1 MSDLDRILSLAP
13 STLERFRLDGRVA
26 VVVGGTRGLGQA
38 MALALA
44 AAGAEVCVVGRDT
57 DALAETQAALQ
68 ALGRRGLGY
77 RADVTDEAQ
86 VEAMVRFVVE
96 TYGRL
101 DVLVNSQGIVHLQPI
116 EEFDTDA
123 WERVMDVNV
132 KSVFLCCK
140 HAARVMLAQGKG
152 KIINISSVRAFQG
165 RVNDA
170 AYAPSKGAV
179 NQLTHSMAIEWG
191 PRGINVNALAPV
203 FTRTAMAAP
212 QLDNPQTRAWIL
224 SRIAMKRPGELDD
237 LFGPIVFL
245 ASDASNFVN
254 GHVLVVDGG
263 WLAT

>member
-1 MSDLDRILSLAP
+1 MLDLDKVLALAP
-13 STLERFRLDGRVA
+13 TTLDRFRLDGRVA
-26 VVVGGTRGLGQA
+26 VVVGGTKGLGQS

-44 AAGAEVCVVGRDT
+44 AAGADVCVVGRDPVGLK
-57 DALAETQAALQ
+57 DTQEAICSLS
-68 ALGRRGLGY
+68 RRGTSFA
-77 RADVTDEAQ
+77 ADVTDEAQ
-86 VEAMVRFVVE
+86 VEAMVAFVVQ
-96 TYGRL
+96 TYGHF
-101 DVLVNSQGIVHLQPI
+101 DILVNSQGIVHLQPI
-116 EEFDTDA
+116 EEFDTAA

-132 KSVFLCCK
+132 KSLFLCCK
-140 HAARVMLAQGKG
+140 HAARVMLKQGKG

-165 RVNDA
+165 RLNDA

-203 FTRTAMAAP
+203 FTRTAMSAP
-212 QLDNPQTRAWIL
+212 VLDNAKTRDWVL
-224 SRIAMKRPGELDD
+224 GRIALKRVGELDD

-245 ASDASNFVN
+245 ASEASNFVN

>member
-1 MSDLDRILSLAP
+1 MDAWP
-13 STLERFRLDGRVA
+13 WWW
-26 VVVGGTRGLGQA
+26 
-38 MALALA
+38 A
-44 AAGAEVCVVGRDT
+44 ARAEVCAVGRDPA
-57 DALAETQAALQ
+57 ALADTAAALQ
-68 ALGRRGLGY
+68 TLGRRGLGY

-101 DVLVNSQGIVHLQPI
+101 DILVNSQGIVHLQPI
-116 EEFDTDA
+116 EEFDAEA
-123 WERVMDVNV
+123 WKRVMDVNV

>member
-1 MSDLDRILSLAP
+1 MRGAIVTGGSRGIGRAVALELGRLGYAVLVNFVSRPEAAAEVVAKLQEAGGMAVAARGDVGSSHDREALVRTA
-13 STLERFRLDGRVA
+13 LERF
-26 VVVGGTRGLGQA
+26 
-38 MALALA
+38 
-44 AAGAEVCVVGRDT
+44 
-57 DALAETQAALQ
+57 
-68 ALGRRGLGY
+68 
-77 RADVTDEAQ
+77 
-86 VEAMVRFVVE
+86 
-96 TYGRL
+96 GRL
-101 DVLVNSQGIVHLQPI
+101 DLLVNNAGITSPGRKDLL
-116 EEFDTDA
+116 EATETGWDL
-123 WERVMDVNV
+123 
-132 KSVFLCCK
+132 VFNTNLK
-140 HAARVMLAQGKG
+140 GPFFLAQRAANEMVRQIRDGAIPCG

-165 RVNDA
+165 RLNDA

>member
-1 MSDLDRILSLAP
+1 MQVKQMFDL
-13 STLERFRLDGRVA
+13 TGKVA
-26 VVVGGTRGLGQA
+26 VVTGGGRGLGRFIAQG
-38 MALALA
+38 LAE
-44 AAGAEVCVVGRDT
+44 AGANVVIASRKVANCEKAAEEISRLGVRAVAVKCDT
-57 DALAETQAALQ
+57 AVEGDIASLV
-68 ALGRRGLGY
+68 
-77 RADVTDEAQ
+77 DVTLKEFGTIDI
-86 VEAMVRFVVE
+86 
-96 TYGRL
+96 
-101 DVLVNSQGIVHLQPI
+101 LVNNAGITWGAPTLEYPLDKWDKI
-116 EEFDTDA
+116 FA
-123 WERVMDVNV
+123 VNV
-132 KSVFLCCK
+132 RGVWILSQK
-140 HAARVMLAQGKG
+140 AANVMKDKGGG

-165 RVNDA
+165 RLNDA